1 MSLPSGYKRLEY
13 IQSTGTQWIDSG
25 VVATQSIGFEI
36 DFSTENAVSTSGHG
50 TIFGV
55 YTASQ
60 NRYDFFFYSVT
71 SGGKFLYGGTINNPH
86 LVSGSRIQI
95 SFLNN
100 VLTTPNG
107 SENIST
113 QTFNTGKTFAI
124 FGRKG
129 ENNGVLELSKTDIY
143 ALKFYDNGTLVRD
156 FIPCQKPD
164 GTIGLWDDVNSAFYG
179 NAGTGT
185 FTAGPVKEPPAAP
198 TNLQHLLAVR
208 LAWSAVDGA
217 TKYNVYR
224 DDVLLTSTTETTF
237 IDLTA
242 AENTE
247 YTYAVSAVGSGGE
260 SAKTT
265 LTVYTKSV
273 YFLYK
278 PLIQSATF
286 Q

>member
-13 IQSTGTQWIDSG
+13 IQSSGTQYINTG
-25 VVATQSIGFEI
+25 FKPNNNTRVVMDLLYTGSESISNEFGAWN
-36 DFSTENAVSTSGHG
+36 SSNNASFICLTTGQNNLYPFYGNTYKIVSVNRKARHTVDMDKNVVKMNG
-50 TIFGV
+50 TTMITFDQMSFQCT
-55 YTASQ
+55 YPM
-60 NRYDFFFYSVT
+60 
-71 SGGKFLYGGTINNPH
+71 FLCC
-86 LVSGSRIQI
+86 
-95 SFLNN
+95 FNN
-100 VLTTPNG
+100 VG
-107 SENIST
+107 SNWNMTSM
-113 QTFNTGKTFAI
+113 
-124 FGRKG
+124 R
-129 ENNGVLELSKTDIY
+129 IY
-143 ALKFYDNGTLVRD
+143 SCQIYDSGTLVRD
-156 FIPCQKPD
+156 YIPCQTTA
-164 GTIGLWDDVNSAFYG
+164 GENGLWDDANSVFYG

-185 FTAGPVKEPPAAP
+185 FTAGSVMEPPEAP
-198 TNLQHLLAVR
+198 ANLQHLLAVR
-208 LAWSAVDGA
+208 FTWSAVDGA

-265 LTVYTKSV
+265 LTVYTKSG

-278 PLIQSATF
+278 PLVESATF

>member
-1 MSLPSGYKRLEY
+1 MGKCLFMRKGETHSAPTIPRLPKGYTELAY
-13 IQSTGTQWIDSG
+13 IKATGTQWIDSG

-55 YTASQ
+55 YTASR
-60 NRYDFFFYSVT
+60 NRYEFGTYPDT

-156 FIPCQKPD
+156 FVPCINAS
-164 GTIGLWDDVNSAFYG
+164 GEVGLFDLVGNQFYG
-179 NAGTGT
+179 NAGTGV
-185 FTAGPVKEPPAAP
+185 FT
-198 TNLQHLLAVR
+198 
-208 LAWSAVDGA
+208 
-217 TKYNVYR
+217 
-224 DDVLLTSTTETTF
+224 
-237 IDLTA
+237 
-242 AENTE
+242 
-247 YTYAVSAVGSGGE
+247 GSE
-260 SAKTT
+260 VA
-265 LTVYTKSV
+265 
-273 YFLYK
+273 
-278 PLIQSATF
+278 
-286 Q
+286 